1 MLQAPPTGSQDQNGA
16 ARLLPLERFQG
27 SLGQRVYQS
36 LKHAILTLAYRPGDI
51 IRKPEICERLGVSRS
66 PVADAVAR
74 LAADGL
80 VDVIPQA
87 GTFVTRLSMT
97 DIREGAFIREAIEV
111 AAAELVAEQITED
124 QLRDL
129 RRNLKLQEALVAD
142 GDSQGFMTL
151 DGQMHEM
158 MLSFTGFP
166 RLPQVS
172 QTAWLSVHRAR
183 QLILPVEGRMQATL
197 EEHRAIL
204 AAFEAHDPEAARLA
218 VQHHLRQLLTY
229 LQPLERAHPELFS
242 HQGLS

>member
-1 MLQAPPTGSQDQNGA
+1 MTGA
-16 ARLLPLERFQG
+16 ERLLPLDRLQG

-36 LKHAILTLAYRPGDI
+36 LKHAILTLAFRPGDI
-51 IRKPEICERLGVSRS
+51 IRKPEICDRLGVSRS

-80 VDVIPQA
+80 VDVVPQA

-97 DIREGAFIREAIEV
+97 DIREGSFIREAIEV
-111 AAAELVAEQITED
+111 AAAERVATLITED

-129 RRNLKLQEALVAD
+129 RRSLRMQEALVAD
-142 GDSQGFMTL
+142 GDQQGFMLL

-158 MLSFTGFP
+158 MLSYTGFP

-183 QLILPVEGRMQATL
+183 QLILPVEGRLQATL
-197 EEHRAIL
+197 DEHRAIL
-204 AAFEAHDPEAARLA
+204 AAFEAHDPQAARLA

-229 LQPLERAHPELFS
+229 LQPLERDHPELFS
-242 HQGLS
+242 PPGQP

>member
-1 MLQAPPTGSQDQNGA
+1 
-16 ARLLPLERFQG
+16 LPLDRFQG

-36 LKHAILTLAYRPGDI
+36 LKDAILTLAFRPGDS
-51 IRKPEICERLGVSRS
+51 IRKPEICDRLGVSRS

-80 VDVIPQA
+80 VDVVPQA

-111 AAAELVAEQITED
+111 AAAELVAEQITEE
-124 QLRDL
+124 QLREL
-129 RRNLKLQEALVAD
+129 RRNLKLQEALVGD
-142 GDSQGFMTL
+142 GDRQGFMQL
-151 DGQMHEM
+151 DAQMHEM

-204 AAFEAHDPEAARLA
+204 AAFEARDPQAARVA
-218 VQHHLRQLLTY
+218 IQHHLRQLLTY
-229 LQPLERAHPELFS
+229 LAPLERAHPELFATS
-242 HQGLS
+242 

>member
-1 MLQAPPTGSQDQNGA
+1 MLQAPTTGPQDLNGA
-16 ARLLPLERFQG
+16 SRLLPLDRFQG

-36 LKHAILTLAYRPGDI
+36 LQQAILTLAFRPGDI
-51 IRKPEICERLGVSRS
+51 IRKPEICDRLGVSRS

-74 LAADGL
+74 LAAEGL
-80 VDVIPQA
+80 VDVVPQA

-97 DIREGAFIREAIEV
+97 DIREGAFIREAIET
-111 AAAELVAEQITED
+111 AAAERVAATISED

-129 RRNLKLQEALVAD
+129 RRSLRMQEALVAD
-142 GDSQGFMTL
+142 GDQQGFMQL

-183 QLILPVEGRMQATL
+183 QLILPVEGRLNATL
-197 EEHRAIL
+197 DEHRLIL
-204 AAFEAHDPEAARLA
+204 AAFEAHDPQAARRT
-218 VQHHLRQLLTY
+218 VQEHLRQLLIY
-229 LQPLERAHPELFS
+229 LQPLEHDHPELFS
-242 HQGLS
+242 AQG

>member
-1 MLQAPPTGSQDQNGA
+1 MLM
-16 ARLLPLERFQG
+16 PLDRFQG

-36 LKHAILTLAYRPGDI
+36 LKHAILTLDFRPGDS

-66 PVADAVAR
+66 PVADAVAK
-74 LAADGL
+74 LAADAL

-111 AAAELVAEQITED
+111 AAAELVASQITED

-129 RRNLKLQEALVAD
+129 RRNLKLQEALVSD
-142 GDSQGFMTL
+142 GDRQGFMQL
-151 DGQMHEM
+151 DGQFHDM
-158 MLSFTGFP
+158 MLSYTGFP

-183 QLILPVEGRMQATL
+183 QLILPVDGRLQDTL
-197 EEHRAIL
+197 DEHRAIL
-204 AAFEAHDPEAARLA
+204 AAFEARDPAAARRA

-229 LQPLERAHPELFS
+229 LAPLERAHPELFAAP
-242 HQGLS
+242 

>member
-1 MLQAPPTGSQDQNGA
+1 MLQAPPTEPQDENGA
-16 ARLLPLERFQG
+16 TRLLPLERFQG

-36 LKHAILTLAYRPGDI
+36 LKHGILTLAFRPGDI
-51 IRKPEICERLGVSRS
+51 IRKPEICDRLGVSRS
-66 PVADAVAR
+66 PVADAVAK

-80 VDVIPQA
+80 VDVVPQA

-111 AAAELVAEQITED
+111 AAAELVAERITED

-129 RRNLKLQEALVAD
+129 RRNLRLQEALVAD
-142 GDSQGFMTL
+142 ADRQGFMQL
-151 DGQMHEM
+151 DGQMHDM

-183 QLILPVEGRMQATL
+183 QLILPVEGRLLATL

-204 AAFEAHDPEAARLA
+204 AAFEERDPDAARLA

-229 LQPLERAHPELFS
+229 LAPLERAHPELFA
-242 HQGLS
+242 GP

>member
-1 MLQAPPTGSQDQNGA
+1 MPHSTDPQDQTGA
-16 ARLLPLERFQG
+16 TQLLPLERFQG
-27 SLGQRVYQS
+27 SLGQRVYHS

-51 IRKPEICERLGVSRS
+51 IRKPEICDRLRVSRS
-66 PVADAVAR
+66 PVADAVAK

-80 VDVIPQA
+80 VDVVPQA

-111 AAAELVAEQITED
+111 AAAELVARQITED

-142 GDSQGFMTL
+142 GDQQGFMTL

-158 MLSFTGFP
+158 MLSSTGFP

-183 QLILPVEGRMQATL
+183 QLILPVEGRLKATL
-197 EEHRAIL
+197 HEHRTIL
-204 AAFEAHDPEAARLA
+204 ATFEAHDPHAARLA

-229 LQPLERAHPELFS
+229 LAPLERDHPELFS
-242 HQGLS
+242 PPGQP

>member
-1 MLQAPPTGSQDQNGA
+1 M
-16 ARLLPLERFQG
+16 LLPLDRFQG
-27 SLGQRVYQS
+27 SLGHRVYQS
-36 LKHAILTLAYRPGDI
+36 LKHAILTLDFRPGDS
-51 IRKPEICERLGVSRS
+51 IRKPDICDRLGVSRS
-66 PVADAVAR
+66 PVADAVAK
-74 LAADGL
+74 LAADAL

-111 AAAELVAEQITED
+111 AAAELVAQQITAD

-142 GDSQGFMTL
+142 DDRQGFMQL
-151 DGQMHEM
+151 DGQFHDM
-158 MLSFTGFP
+158 MLSYTGFP

-183 QLILPVEGRMQATL
+183 QLILPVEGRLHTTL
-197 EEHRAIL
+197 DEHRAIL
-204 AAFEAHDPEAARLA
+204 IAFEAHDPAAARLA

-229 LQPLERAHPELFS
+229 LAPLERAHPELFAAPIP
-242 HQGLS
+242 

>member
-1 MLQAPPTGSQDQNGA
+1 MLHASSRGSQDQNGA
-16 ARLLPLERFQG
+16 ERLLPLDRFQG

-36 LKHAILTLAYRPGDI
+36 LKDAILTLAFRPGDS
-51 IRKPEICERLGVSRS
+51 IRKPEICDRLGVSRS

-80 VDVIPQA
+80 VDVVPQA

-111 AAAELVAEQITED
+111 AAAELVAERITEE
-124 QLRDL
+124 QLREL
-129 RRNLKLQEALVAD
+129 RRNLKLQEALVGD
-142 GDSQGFMTL
+142 GDRQGFMQL
-151 DGQMHEM
+151 DAQMHEM

-204 AAFEAHDPEAARLA
+204 AAFEARDPQAARVA
-218 VQHHLRQLLTY
+218 IQHHLRQLLTY
-229 LQPLERAHPELFS
+229 LAPLERAHPELFATS
-242 HQGLS
+242 

>member
-1 MLQAPPTGSQDQNGA
+1 MLQAPTTGPQDQNGA
-16 ARLLPLERFQG
+16 ALLLPLDRFQG

-36 LKHAILTLAYRPGDI
+36 LKHAILTLDYRPGDS
-51 IRKPEICERLGVSRS
+51 IRKPDICDRLGVSRS
-66 PVADAVAR
+66 PVADAVAK
-74 LAADGL
+74 LASDGL

-129 RRNLKLQEALVAD
+129 RRNLKLQETLVED
-142 GDSQGFMTL
+142 GDRQGFMLL
-151 DGQMHEM
+151 DGQMHELL
-158 MLSFTGFP
+158 LSYTGFP

-183 QLILPVEGRMQATL
+183 QLILPVEGRLHTTL
-197 EEHRAIL
+197 DEHRAIL
-204 AAFEAHDPEAARLA
+204 AAFEARDSAAARRA

-229 LQPLERAHPELFS
+229 LAPLERAHPELFAAPS
-242 HQGLS
+242 P

>member
-1 MLQAPPTGSQDQNGA
+1 MLHPPSPEAQDQTGA

-27 SLGQRVYQS
+27 SLGHRVYQS
-36 LKHAILTLAYRPGDI
+36 LKEAILTLAYRPGDI
-51 IRKPEICERLGVSRS
+51 IRKPEICDRLRVSRS

-80 VDVIPQA
+80 VDVVPQA

-111 AAAELVAEQITED
+111 AAADLVARQITED

-129 RRNLKLQEALVAD
+129 RRSLKLQEALVTD
-142 GDSQGFMTL
+142 GDRQGFMQL
-151 DGQMHEM
+151 DGQFHEM
-158 MLSFTGFP
+158 MLSFTGYP

-183 QLILPVEGRMQATL
+183 QLILPVEGRLQATL
-197 EEHRAIL
+197 DEHRHIL
-204 AAFEAHDPEAARLA
+204 AAFEAHDPQAAREA
-218 VQHHLRQLLTY
+218 VQRHLRQLLTY
-229 LQPLERAHPELFS
+229 LQPLERDHPELFS
-242 HQGLS
+242 PQGPS

>member
-1 MLQAPPTGSQDQNGA
+1 MGQKVYHSLQQ
-16 ARLLPLERFQG
+16 
-27 SLGQRVYQS
+27 
-36 LKHAILTLAYRPGDI
+36 AILTLAYRPGDI
-51 IRKPEICERLGVSRS
+51 IRKPDICDRLGVSRS

-80 VDVIPQA
+80 VDVVPQA

-97 DIREGAFIREAIEV
+97 DIREGAFIREAIET
-111 AAAELVAEQITED
+111 AAAELVATLITDD

-129 RRNLKLQEALVAD
+129 RRNLTLQEALVAD
-142 GDSQGFMTL
+142 GDQQGFMQL
-151 DGQMHEM
+151 DGQMHDM

-183 QLILPVEGRMQATL
+183 QLLLPVEGRMLATL

-204 AAFEAHDPEAARLA
+204 AAIESRDPVAARQA
-218 VQHHLRQLLTY
+218 VQSHLRQLLTL
-229 LQPLERAHPELFS
+229 LQPLERAHPDLFAP
-242 HQGLS
+242 Q

>member
-1 MLQAPPTGSQDQNGA
+1 MPHSLAPDQQNQTGA
-16 ARLLPLERFQG
+16 ARLQPLDRFQG

-36 LKHAILTLAYRPGDI
+36 LKDAILTLAYRPGDI
-51 IRKPEICERLGVSRS
+51 IRKPEICDRLRVSRS

-111 AAAELVAEQITED
+111 AAAELVAPRITDD

-129 RRNLKLQEALVAD
+129 RRSLKLQEALVAD
-142 GDSQGFMTL
+142 GDAQGFMTL

-158 MLSFTGFP
+158 LLSFTGFP

-183 QLILPVEGRMQATL
+183 QLILPVEGRLKATL
-197 EEHRAIL
+197 QEHRTIL
-204 AAFEAHDPEAARLA
+204 ATFEAHDAHAARLA
-218 VQHHLRQLLTY
+218 MQHHLRQLLTY
-229 LQPLERAHPELFS
+229 LQPLEREHPELFS
-242 HQGLS
+242 PQGQS

>member
-1 MLQAPPTGSQDQNGA
+1 M
-16 ARLLPLERFQG
+16 PLDRFQG
-27 SLGQRVYQS
+27 SLGQRVYHS
-36 LKHAILTLAYRPGDI
+36 LKEAILTLAFRPGDI
-51 IRKPEICERLGVSRS
+51 IRKPEICDRLGVSRS

-111 AAAELVAEQITED
+111 AAAELVARQITED
-124 QLRDL
+124 QLREL
-129 RRNLKLQEALVAD
+129 RRNLRLQEALVAD
-142 GDSQGFMTL
+142 GDRQGFMAL
-151 DGQMHEM
+151 DGQLHEM
-158 MLSFTGFP
+158 MLSCTGFP
-166 RLPQVS
+166 RLPQVA

-183 QLILPVEGRMQATL
+183 QLILPVEGRLQATL
-197 EEHRAIL
+197 AEHRAIL

-229 LQPLERAHPELFS
+229 LAPLERAHPELFATP
-242 HQGLS
+242 

>member
-1 MLQAPPTGSQDQNGA
+1 MLQAPLTGSQDLNGA

-51 IRKPEICERLGVSRS
+51 IRKPEVCDRLGVSRS

-74 LAADGL
+74 LGADGL
-80 VDVIPQA
+80 VDVVPQA

-111 AAAELVAEQITED
+111 AAAELVAATITEEH
-124 QLRDL
+124 LREL
-129 RRNLKLQEALVAD
+129 RRNLRLQEALVAD
-142 GDSQGFMTL
+142 GDPQGFMQL

-183 QLILPVEGRMQATL
+183 QLILPIEGRLQATL
-197 EEHRAIL
+197 EEHRQIL
-204 AAFEAHDPEAARLA
+204 AAFEAHDPVAARTA

-229 LQPLERAHPELFS
+229 LQPLERDHPEFFS
-242 HQGLS
+242 APGQP

>member
-1 MLQAPPTGSQDQNGA
+1 M
-16 ARLLPLERFQG
+16 LLPLDRFQG

-36 LKHAILTLAYRPGDI
+36 LKHAILTLDFRPGDS

-66 PVADAVAR
+66 PVADAVAK
-74 LAADGL
+74 LAADAL

-111 AAAELVAEQITED
+111 AAAERVAQQITED

-129 RRNLKLQEALVAD
+129 RRSVKLQEALVAD
-142 GDSQGFMTL
+142 GDRQGFMQL
-151 DGQMHEM
+151 DGQFHDM
-158 MLSFTGFP
+158 MLSYTGFP

-183 QLILPVEGRMQATL
+183 QLILPVDGRLQDTL
-197 EEHRAIL
+197 DEHRAIL
-204 AAFEAHDPEAARLA
+204 AAFEARDPAAARRA

-229 LQPLERAHPELFS
+229 LAPLERAHPELFAAP
-242 HQGLS
+242 

>member
-1 MLQAPPTGSQDQNGA
+1 MTGQQDPNGA

-36 LKHAILTLAYRPGDI
+36 LKHAILTLDFRPGDS
-51 IRKPEICERLGVSRS
+51 IRKPEICNRLGVSRS
-66 PVADAVAR
+66 PVADAVAK
-74 LAADGL
+74 LASDGL

-111 AAAELVAEQITED
+111 AAAELVADQITED

-129 RRNLKLQEALVAD
+129 RRNLKLQETLVAD
-142 GDSQGFMTL
+142 GDRQGFMAL
-151 DGQMHEM
+151 DGQLHEM

-166 RLPQVS
+166 RLPQVA

-183 QLILPVEGRMQATL
+183 QLILPVAGRLNATL
-197 EEHRAIL
+197 DEHRAIL
-204 AAFEAHDPEAARLA
+204 AAFEARDPEAARLA

-229 LQPLERAHPELFS
+229 LAPLERAHPELFAAPAP
-242 HQGLS
+242 

>member
-1 MLQAPPTGSQDQNGA
+1 MLQSPSPGSQDQNGA
-16 ARLLPLERFQG
+16 ARLLPLDRFQG
-27 SLGQRVYQS
+27 SLGQRVYHS
-36 LKHAILTLAYRPGDI
+36 LKHAILTLAFRPGDI
-51 IRKPEICERLGVSRS
+51 IRKPEICDRLGVSRS
-66 PVADAVAR
+66 PVADAVAK
-74 LAADGL
+74 LASDGL

-111 AAAELVAEQITED
+111 AAAELVAPIVADE

-129 RRNLKLQEALVAD
+129 RRNLRMQEALVAD
-142 GDSQGFMTL
+142 DDQQGFMAL
-151 DGQMHEM
+151 DAQFHEM

-197 EEHRAIL
+197 DEHQAIL
-204 AAFEAHDPEAARLA
+204 AAFEAHDPQAARLA

-229 LQPLERAHPELFS
+229 LAPLERDHPELFS
-242 HQGLS
+242 PQGQP

>member
-1 MLQAPPTGSQDQNGA
+1 M
-16 ARLLPLERFQG
+16 LLPLDRFQG

-36 LKHAILTLAYRPGDI
+36 LKHAILTLDFRPGDS
-51 IRKPEICERLGVSRS
+51 IRKPDICDRLGVSRS
-66 PVADAVAR
+66 PVADAVAK
-74 LAADGL
+74 LAADAL

-111 AAAELVAEQITED
+111 AAAELVASQITED

-129 RRNLKLQEALVAD
+129 RRNLKLQEALVSD
-142 GDSQGFMTL
+142 GDRQGFMQP
-151 DGQMHEM
+151 DGQFHDM
-158 MLSFTGFP
+158 MLSYTGFP

-183 QLILPVEGRMQATL
+183 QLILPVDGRLQATL
-197 EEHRAIL
+197 DEHRAIL
-204 AAFEAHDPEAARLA
+204 AAFEARDPAAARRA

-229 LQPLERAHPELFS
+229 LAPLERAHPELFAAPIP
-242 HQGLS
+242 

>member
-1 MLQAPPTGSQDQNGA
+1 MPHSLASDPQDQTGA
-16 ARLLPLERFQG
+16 MQLLPLERFQG

-51 IRKPEICERLGVSRS
+51 IRKPEICNRLRVSRS
-66 PVADAVAR
+66 PVADAVAK
-74 LAADGL
+74 LATDGL
-80 VDVIPQA
+80 VDVVPQA

-111 AAAELVAEQITED
+111 AAAEHVAPRITED

-129 RRNLKLQEALVAD
+129 RRSLKLQEALVAD
-142 GDSQGFMTL
+142 GDAQGFMAL

-183 QLILPVEGRMQATL
+183 QLILPVEGRLKATL
-197 EEHRAIL
+197 QEHRAIL
-204 AAFEAHDPEAARLA
+204 AAFEFHDPQAARQA

-242 HQGLS
+242 PQGQS

>member
-1 MLQAPPTGSQDQNGA
+1 MLQAPPTEPQDQNGA
-16 ARLLPLERFQG
+16 SRLLPLERFQG

-36 LKHAILTLAYRPGDI
+36 LKHAILTLAFRPGDI
-51 IRKPEICERLGVSRS
+51 IRKPEICDRLGVSRS
-66 PVADAVAR
+66 PVADAVAK
-74 LAADGL
+74 LASDGL
-80 VDVIPQA
+80 VDVVPQA

-111 AAAELVAEQITED
+111 AAAELVAGQITDE
-124 QLRDL
+124 QLKDL
-129 RRNLKLQEALVAD
+129 RRNVRMQEALVAD
-142 GDSQGFMTL
+142 GDRQGFMAL

-197 EEHRAIL
+197 DEHRAIL
-204 AAFEAHDPEAARLA
+204 AAFEARDPQAARLA

-242 HQGLS
+242 PQGQP

>member
-1 MLQAPPTGSQDQNGA
+1 MQGA
-16 ARLLPLERFQG
+16 ARLTPLDQFQG

-36 LKHAILTLAYRPGDI
+36 LRQAILTLSYRPGEV
-51 IRKPEICERLGVSRS
+51 IRKPDICDRLGVSRS

-80 VDVIPQA
+80 VDVVPQA
-87 GTFVTRLSMT
+87 GTFVARLSMT

-111 AAAELVAEQITED
+111 AAAEWVASRITDD
-124 QLRDL
+124 QLREL
-129 RRNLKLQEALVAD
+129 RRNLMIQEALVAD
-142 GDSQGFMTL
+142 GDQQGFMAL

-172 QTAWLSVHRAR
+172 QTAWLNVHRAR
-183 QLILPVEGRMQATL
+183 QLILPVQGRLATTL
-197 EEHRAIL
+197 AEHRAIL
-204 AAFEAHDPEAARLA
+204 AAFEARDPMAARQA

-229 LQPLERAHPELFS
+229 LQPLERERPDLFS
-242 HQGLS
+242 AQGQP